1 MNKLGDLIRLKRKEM
16 GLNQGQFGN
25 LFGASQTTVSDW
37 ERGNISMMRNWK
49 KLANAL
55 DVSESDFLEM
65 MKEANEESDKG
76 QRLPSHLKILSAPAF
91 ANPAPEAIT
100 AAPTPALG
108 ARDVPVLGRSRGG
121 DGGEFEFN
129 GQVMGWVQ
137 RPPHLIGVLDAY
149 ATYVDGES
157 MYPRYK
163 PGETVWTNPSKPF
176 VRGDDIIVQLHPN
189 EEGGSPR
196 GYIKEFVRWEPK
208 YLVVAQYNPPMEIKY
223 EREMVIS
230 THKIDFSQK

>member
-49 KLANAL
+49 KLASAL

-65 MKEANEESDKG
+65 MKEATEEADKVK
-76 QRLPSHLKILSAPAF
+76 RLPAALKILSAPA
-91 ANPAPEAIT
+91 I
-100 AAPTPALG
+100 AAPPSGSVVAAPSPQLG
-108 ARDVPVLGRSRGG
+108 PRDVPVLGRAKGG

-157 MYPRYK
+157 MFPRYK
-163 PGETVWTNPSKPF
+163 PGETVWTNPPKSF
-176 VRGDDIIVQLHPN
+176 ARGDDVIVQLHP
-189 EEGGSPR
+189 EAEGGNPR

-223 EREMVIS
+223 DREMVIS
-230 THKIDFSQK
+230 VHKIDFSQK